1 MDASVNSAGLFVYG
15 TLTDPATFKRVTGL
29 AYVVTAPPDETS
41 PTGLYASPAVLI
53 GFEARCLDG
62 RYLYAVPDEHGAITG
77 RIVHGLTDELFARLD
92 AYEGNG
98 YVRTLETATVNGR
111 PVEIYVYVAASGG

>member
-1 MDASVNSAGLFVYG
+1 MSVPDLDAGPTASALFVYG

-29 AYVVTAPPDETS
+29 AYVVAASPDE
-41 PTGLYASPAVLI
+41 PSPAVLS